1 MSEIVLK
8 ATSRAV
14 TGKQVKALRRAGQ
27 LPAVIYGHNVTP
39 MPISLDFKE
48 TSYVLPS
55 VSSSQ
60 LITVSVDDKPHVA
73 LVRERQVHPVTGY
86 LVHIDFQEVSMTET
100 LRVTV
105 HLSFKGDAPAVKT
118 YDGVLV
124 FNLEDLDI
132 ECLPANLPSSI
143 EVDLSSLKE
152 IGDSLRVRD
161 LVVPANIEVRTPE
174 DETVVVVTAPT
185 IEREGLAEAEAAAG
199 EEPEVIEKGKKE
211 EEAEE

>member
-8 ATSRAV
+8 ATSRTV

-105 HLSFKGDAPAVKT
+105 RLSFKGDAPAVKT

-132 ECLPANLPSSI
+132 ECLPANLPNFI

-161 LVVPANIEVRTPE
+161 LVVPANIEVRTSE

-211 EEAEE
+211 EEAED

>member
-8 ATSRAV
+8 ATSREV

-39 MPISLDFKE
+39 MPISLDFKDS
-48 TSYVLPS
+48 TRVLPTI
-55 VSSSQ
+55 SSSQ
-60 LITVSVDDKPHVA
+60 LITVSVDGKPHVA
-73 LVRERQVHPVTGY
+73 LVRERQIHPITGF
-86 LVHIDFQEVSMTET
+86 LVHIDFQEVSMTEM

-105 HLSFKGDAPAVKT
+105 RLMFKGDAPAVKE

-124 FNLEDLDI
+124 FNLEQLDI
-132 ECLPANLPSSI
+132 ECLPADLPNAI
-143 EVDLSSLKE
+143 DVDLSGLKE

-161 LVVPANIEVRTPE
+161 LTLPSNIEVRTSL

-185 IEREGLAEAEAAAG
+185 VEKEAVTEAEAAAG

-211 EEAEE
+211 EEAE